1 MTTSEAINEI
11 AAACAKAQLELKPAA
26 KDAENEGFKRNG
38 KASKYSDL
46 TAIIEAAHVYAKHNV
61 AIFQDVTTSDAGV
74 AVVTRLAHGS
84 GQWLEFGPLMVPLG
98 KRDAHGV
105 GSATTY
111 AKRYGLQAAA
121 LIPTDDDD
129 GNAAVQTAARVTQE
143 AKEPPAQ
150 SYDDWLID
158 LQAVAMNGYQALLQ
172 TVSNSPAQHKD
183 RLRADKNVWVRL
195 ESAAKDAERLAAVS
209 A

>member
-84 GQWLEFGPLMVPLG
+84 GQWLEFGPLTVPLG

-121 LIPTDDDD
+121 LIPSDDDD
-129 GNAAVQTAARVTQE
+129 GNGAVEAPKAAAVKSAPAGYSKWLMDLDAFAAKHTDGELISEIAETGNDEQKAYLRTDTATLSA
-143 AKEPPAQ
+143 
-150 SYDDWLID
+150 
-158 LQAVAMNGYQALLQ
+158 
-172 TVSNSPAQHKD
+172 
-183 RLRADKNVWVRL
+183 LRAKAGKNKKATV
-195 ESAAKDAERLAAVS
+195 AA
-209 A
+209 